1 MSEIKAV
8 VSDLDGTLVDTFEA
22 NFLAYRS
29 VFAARGFTLSR
40 DMYRK
45 VFGLRIDEL
54 LKGLGMSADAG
65 LVADIRRSKAQC
77 YPNFFE
83 ALRPNQVLIAFL
95 RAFRAQ
101 GGRTALA
108 STASR
113 ANVENVMRH
122 IGVSELFDFVIAG
135 EDVKNG
141 KPHPEC
147 YNVACARLRVDPDE
161 VLVFEDTAIGI
172 EAARRAGMKA
182 VKIGEAFY
190 GA

>member
-1 MSEIKAV
+1 
-8 VSDLDGTLVDTFEA
+8 
-22 NFLAYRS
+22 
-29 VFAARGFTLSR
+29 
-40 DMYRK
+40 
-45 VFGLRIDEL
+45 
-54 LKGLGMSADAG
+54 
-65 LVADIRRSKAQC
+65 
-77 YPNFFE
+77 
-83 ALRPNQVLIAFL
+83 
-95 RAFRAQ
+95 
-101 GGRTALA
+101 
-108 STASR
+108 
-113 ANVENVMRH
+113 MRH

-147 YNVACARLRVDPDE
+147 YDVACARLRVDPDE